1 MNDPTSVVLQ
11 LSKSYDAP
19 AIARRFVADSA
30 TSLPADVLAD
40 AELLVSELV
49 TNAVLHG
56 RSAITL
62 RVNIDPPGIGIA
74 VRDRGEDTVE
84 TPPENPDPGVPS
96 GRGLL
101 IVQTIATAWGVT
113 PNDPPPGKT
122 VWFRL
127 EPTADAVRH

>member
-11 LSKSYDAP
+11 LGKNYDAP
-19 AIARRFVADSA
+19 ANARRFVAENA
-30 TSLPADVLAD
+30 TNLPDDVVAD

-62 RVNIDPPGIGIA
+62 RVNVDPPGIGIA
-74 VRDRGEDTVE
+74 VRDRGEDTIV
-84 TPPENPDPGVPS
+84 PPPDSPDPGRPS

-101 IVQTIATAWGVT
+101 IVQAIATAWGVT

-127 EPTADAVRH
+127 EPTAGAACR